1 MKENKILKILEQIN
15 KSATTGKNY
24 AKSNYDIDRYSEI
37 KQFSEQLYQE
47 INGFKDVLI
56 NPLAEKSYITPKV
69 GVNAII
75 ENEKGEF
82 LLEQRMDDKCWGIP
96 GGWCEVGFSAE
107 ENVIRELKEE
117 TGYDIE
123 VEKQICVISRKPT
136 ERYLLT
142 SYHILFKCKI
152 VSGDLQKSYESEQVA
167 WRKLEDVIKWHADH
181 KEWLE
186 TYFENIK

>member
-15 KSATTGKNY
+15 KSANTGKNY
-24 AKSNYDIDRYSEI
+24 AKSNYDLDRYSELEI
-37 KQFSEQLYQE
+37 LSKELYQE
-47 INGFKDVLI
+47 IDGFKDI
-56 NPLAEKSYITPKV
+56 QISSLAEKSYITPKV

-96 GGWCEVGFSAE
+96 GGWAEVGFTAE

-117 TGYDIE
+117 TGFDVS
-123 VEKQICVISRKPT
+123 VEKQVCVISRKPT

-142 SYHILFKCKI
+142 SYHIIFKCKVI
-152 VSGDLQKSYESEQVA
+152 GGELKKSYESEAVA
-167 WRKLEDVIKWHADH
+167 WRKLEDINNWHADH
-181 KEWLE
+181 KEWFAV
-186 TYFENIK
+186 YFENVK